1 MKSSDLGKKV
11 IRKELALIP
20 KSPGVYRMLNHKGDI
35 LYVGKAKN
43 LPNRLKNYVSE
54 KNHII
59 RTERMLSQ
67 TFKIEITT
75 TANESEALLLE
86 ANLIKKFKPKFNIL
100 LKDDKS
106 FPFIFIGNKDQWPQV
121 TKHRGK
127 KDKDGFYFGP
137 FASAGSANWT
147 VKMLQKIFLLRVCD
161 ETTFKNRKR
170 PCILYQI
177 KRCSAPCVGYVEKK
191 EYKNSV
197 EATIRTTK
205 GTNFDYFSK
214 EAKNKFF
221 NEEYQV
227 TNLSDRM
234 GMRLEGP
241 KLENI
246 VNTNI
251 KSEGLVKGVVQVPAD
266 GNPIIM
272 FSDHGSIG
280 GYPKIAV
287 VITADHDKAAQL
299 APGSRIKFKEVNLDE
314 AESLFKTYSK
324 DTKSYLEKIK

>member
-1 MKSSDLGKKV
+1 MSDTYFEILRSGTNSSIQDKGRTHLYHIGITISGAMDQRIFSISNALVNNNLNEGV
-11 IRKELALIP
+11 IEFAYQGPLLQ
-20 KSPGVYRMLNHKGDI
+20 
-35 LYVGKAKN
+35 
-43 LPNRLKNYVSE
+43 LKNGSANFVITGNVVFNILRKNSIIEEGKCFQSYFLE
-54 KNHII
+54 KEDQIDII
-59 RTERMLSQ
+59 YTKDSVFGYLAIEGG
-67 TFKIEITT
+67 FKIEKVWDSYSVNTKAKIGPNNGEKFS
-75 TANESEALLLE
+75 AGEKIY
-86 ANLIKKFKPKFNIL
+86 IKKSEVNNF
-100 LKDDKS
+100 
-106 FPFIFIGNKDQWPQV
+106 V
-121 TKHRGK
+121 K
-127 KDKDGFYFGP
+127 K
-137 FASAGSANWT
+137 
-147 VKMLQKIFLLRVCD
+147 KI
-161 ETTFKNRKR
+161 
-170 PCILYQI
+170 
-177 KRCSAPCVGYVEKK
+177 

-197 EATIRTTK
+197 EATIRITK

-221 NEEYQV
+221 KEEYLV

-324 DTKSYLEKIK
+324 DTKSYLEEIK

>member
-1 MKSSDLGKKV
+1 MSDTYFEILRSGTNSSIQDKGRTHLYHIGITISGAMDQRIFSISNALVNNNLNEGV
-11 IRKELALIP
+11 IEFAYQGPLLQ
-20 KSPGVYRMLNHKGDI
+20 
-35 LYVGKAKN
+35 
-43 LPNRLKNYVSE
+43 LKNGSANFVITGNVVFNILRKNSTIEEGKCFQSYLLE
-54 KNHII
+54 KEDQIDII
-59 RTERMLSQ
+59 YTKDSVFGYLAIEGG
-67 TFKIEITT
+67 FKIEKVWDSYSVNTKAKIGPNNGEKFS
-75 TANESEALLLE
+75 AGEKIY
-86 ANLIKKFKPKFNIL
+86 IKKSEVNNF
-100 LKDDKS
+100 
-106 FPFIFIGNKDQWPQV
+106 V
-121 TKHRGK
+121 K
-127 KDKDGFYFGP
+127 K
-137 FASAGSANWT
+137 
-147 VKMLQKIFLLRVCD
+147 KI
-161 ETTFKNRKR
+161 
-170 PCILYQI
+170 
-177 KRCSAPCVGYVEKK
+177 

-197 EATIRTTK
+197 EATIRITK

-221 NEEYQV
+221 KEEYLV

-266 GNPIIM
+266 GNPIVM

>member
-1 MKSSDLGKKV
+1 LRKNSIVEKGKCFQSYFLE
-11 IRKELALIP
+11 KEDQIDIIYTKDSVFGYLAIE
-20 KSPGVYRMLNHKGDI
+20 GG
-35 LYVGKAKN
+35 
-43 LPNRLKNYVSE
+43 
-54 KNHII
+54 
-59 RTERMLSQ
+59 
-67 TFKIEITT
+67 FKIEKVWNSYSVNTKAKIGP
-75 TANESEALLLE
+75 NNGEKFSIGEKIYLKKPE
-86 ANLIKKFKPKFNIL
+86 ANNF
-100 LKDDKS
+100 
-106 FPFIFIGNKDQWPQV
+106 
-121 TKHRGK
+121 
-127 KDKDGFYFGP
+127 
-137 FASAGSANWT
+137 
-147 VKMLQKIFLLRVCD
+147 
-161 ETTFKNRKR
+161 
-170 PCILYQI
+170 
-177 KRCSAPCVGYVEKK
+177 EKK
-191 EYKNSV
+191 NIEYNNSV
-197 EATIRTTK
+197 ATTIRTIK
-205 GTNFDYFSK
+205 GTNFDYFSN

-246 VNTNI
+246 INTNI

-299 APGSRIKFKEVNLDE
+299 LPGSKIKFKEVNLDE

-324 DTKSYLEKIK
+324 DIKIYLEKIK

>member
-1 MKSSDLGKKV
+1 MSDTYFEILRPGTNTSIQDKGRNHLYHIGITISGAMDRKIFTLSNALVNNNLNEGV
-11 IRKELALIP
+11 IEFAYQGPLLQ
-20 KSPGVYRMLNHKGDI
+20 
-35 LYVGKAKN
+35 
-43 LPNRLKNYVSE
+43 LKN
-54 KNHII
+54 
-59 RTERMLSQ
+59 
-67 TFKIEITT
+67 
-75 TANESEALLLE
+75 
-86 ANLIKKFKPKFNIL
+86 
-100 LKDDKS
+100 
-106 FPFIFIGNKDQWPQV
+106 
-121 TKHRGK
+121 
-127 KDKDGFYFGP
+127 
-137 FASAGSANWT
+137 GSANFVITGNVVFNVLRKNSIIEEGKCFQSYLLENEDQIDIISTINSIFGYLAIEGGFEIKKVWDSYSVNT
-147 VKMLQKIFLLRVCD
+147 KAKIGPNNGEKFSAGEKIYIKKSEVNNFVKKKI
-161 ETTFKNRKR
+161 
-170 PCILYQI
+170 
-177 KRCSAPCVGYVEKK
+177 

>member
-1 MKSSDLGKKV
+1 MSDTYFEILRSGTNSSIQDKGRTNLYHIGITISGAMDQRIFSISNALVNNNLNEGV
-11 IRKELALIP
+11 IEFAYQGPLLQ
-20 KSPGVYRMLNHKGDI
+20 
-35 LYVGKAKN
+35 
-43 LPNRLKNYVSE
+43 LKNGSANFVITGNVVFNILRKNSIIEEGKCFQSYLLE
-54 KNHII
+54 KEDQIDII
-59 RTERMLSQ
+59 YTKDSVFGYLAIEGG
-67 TFKIEITT
+67 FKIEKVWDSYSVNTKAKIGPNNGEKFSTG
-75 TANESEALLLE
+75 EKIY
-86 ANLIKKFKPKFNIL
+86 IKKSEVNN
-100 LKDDKS
+100 
-106 FPFIFIGNKDQWPQV
+106 FI
-121 TKHRGK
+121 K
-127 KDKDGFYFGP
+127 K
-137 FASAGSANWT
+137 
-147 VKMLQKIFLLRVCD
+147 KI
-161 ETTFKNRKR
+161 
-170 PCILYQI
+170 
-177 KRCSAPCVGYVEKK
+177 
-191 EYKNSV
+191 EYKNSL

>member
-1 MKSSDLGKKV
+1 MSDTYFEILRSGTNSSIQDKGRTHLYHIGITISGAMDQRIFSLSNALVNNNLNEGV
-11 IRKELALIP
+11 IEFAYQGPLLQ
-20 KSPGVYRMLNHKGDI
+20 
-35 LYVGKAKN
+35 
-43 LPNRLKNYVSE
+43 LKNGSVNFVITGNVVFNILRKNSIIEEGKCFQSYLLE
-54 KNHII
+54 KEDQIDII
-59 RTERMLSQ
+59 YTKDSVFGYLAIEGG
-67 TFKIEITT
+67 FKIEKVWDSYSVNTKAKIGPNNGEKFS
-75 TANESEALLLE
+75 AGEKIY
-86 ANLIKKFKPKFNIL
+86 IKKSEVNNF
-100 LKDDKS
+100 
-106 FPFIFIGNKDQWPQV
+106 V
-121 TKHRGK
+121 K
-127 KDKDGFYFGP
+127 K
-137 FASAGSANWT
+137 
-147 VKMLQKIFLLRVCD
+147 KID
-161 ETTFKNRKR
+161 YN
-170 PCILYQI
+170 
-177 KRCSAPCVGYVEKK
+177 
-191 EYKNSV
+191 NSV
-197 EATIRTTK
+197 TTTIRTTK
-205 GTNFDYFSK
+205 GTNFDYFSE

>member
-1 MKSSDLGKKV
+1 MSDTYFEILRSGTNSSIQDKGRTNLYHIGITISGAMDQRIFSISNALVNNNLNEGV
-11 IRKELALIP
+11 IEFAYQGPLLQ
-20 KSPGVYRMLNHKGDI
+20 
-35 LYVGKAKN
+35 
-43 LPNRLKNYVSE
+43 LKNGSANFVITGNVVFNILRKNSTIEEGKCFQSYLLE
-54 KNHII
+54 KEDQIDII
-59 RTERMLSQ
+59 YTKDSVFGYLAIEGG
-67 TFKIEITT
+67 FKIEKVWDSYSVNTKAKIGPNNGEKFS
-75 TANESEALLLE
+75 AGEKIY
-86 ANLIKKFKPKFNIL
+86 IKKSEVNN
-100 LKDDKS
+100 
-106 FPFIFIGNKDQWPQV
+106 FI
-121 TKHRGK
+121 K
-127 KDKDGFYFGP
+127 K
-137 FASAGSANWT
+137 
-147 VKMLQKIFLLRVCD
+147 KI
-161 ETTFKNRKR
+161 
-170 PCILYQI
+170 
-177 KRCSAPCVGYVEKK
+177 

-299 APGSRIKFKEVNLDE
+299 APGSRIIFKEVNLDE

-324 DTKSYLEKIK
+324 DTKSYLEEIK

>member
-1 MKSSDLGKKV
+1 MSDTYFEILRSGTNSSIQDKGRTHLYHIGITISGAMDQRIFSISNALVNNNLNEGV
-11 IRKELALIP
+11 IEFAYQGPLLQ
-20 KSPGVYRMLNHKGDI
+20 
-35 LYVGKAKN
+35 
-43 LPNRLKNYVSE
+43 LKNGSANFVITGNVVFNILRKNSIIEEGKCFQSYLLE
-54 KNHII
+54 KEDQIDII
-59 RTERMLSQ
+59 YTKDSVFGYLAIEGG
-67 TFKIEITT
+67 FKIEKVWDSYSVNTKAKIGPNNGEKFS
-75 TANESEALLLE
+75 AGEKIY
-86 ANLIKKFKPKFNIL
+86 IKKSEVNN
-100 LKDDKS
+100 
-106 FPFIFIGNKDQWPQV
+106 FI
-121 TKHRGK
+121 K
-127 KDKDGFYFGP
+127 K
-137 FASAGSANWT
+137 
-147 VKMLQKIFLLRVCD
+147 KI
-161 ETTFKNRKR
+161 
-170 PCILYQI
+170 
-177 KRCSAPCVGYVEKK
+177 

>member
-1 MKSSDLGKKV
+1 MSDTYFEILRSGTNSSIQDKGRTNLYHVGITISGAMDQRIFSISNALVNNNLNEGV
-11 IRKELALIP
+11 IEFAYQGPLLQ
-20 KSPGVYRMLNHKGDI
+20 
-35 LYVGKAKN
+35 
-43 LPNRLKNYVSE
+43 LKNGSANFVITGNVVFNILRKNSIIEEGKCFQSYLLE
-54 KNHII
+54 KEDQIDII
-59 RTERMLSQ
+59 YTKDSVFGYLAIEGG
-67 TFKIEITT
+67 FKIEKVWDSYSVNTKAKIGPNNGEKFS
-75 TANESEALLLE
+75 AGEKIY
-86 ANLIKKFKPKFNIL
+86 IKKSEVNNF
-100 LKDDKS
+100 
-106 FPFIFIGNKDQWPQV
+106 V
-121 TKHRGK
+121 K
-127 KDKDGFYFGP
+127 K
-137 FASAGSANWT
+137 
-147 VKMLQKIFLLRVCD
+147 KI
-161 ETTFKNRKR
+161 
-170 PCILYQI
+170 
-177 KRCSAPCVGYVEKK
+177 

-266 GNPIIM
+266 GNPIVM